1 MWNQPYLLLWCVHL
15 CRAFLSGFFSVIRP
29 DWVKMFSAAELQELV
44 SGSEEGLNLADM
56 QANVEYA
63 GGYHEE
69 HPVIKL
75 FWQSIVEFTPDE
87 QRRFLR

>member
-1 MWNQPYLLLWCVHL
+1 M
-15 CRAFLSGFFSVIRP
+15 IRP
-29 DWVKMFSAAELQELV
+29 DWVKMFSAAELQALI
-44 SGSEEGLNLADM
+44 SGSEEGLNIADM

-75 FWQSIVEFTPDE
+75 FWQSIVEFIPDE
-87 QRRFLR
+87 QRRFLRYANTGDELYLLEQQG